1 MQTVID
7 ELVMTQY
14 GQALRIKNLDVAQ
27 SKGVPT
33 LEFLP
38 RKALT
43 GSHSEDGKNLVILL
57 AGGRLK
63 TSHFEMY

>member
-7 ELVMTQY
+7 ELLMTQY

-43 GSHSEDGKNLVILL
+43 GSHSEDW
-57 AGGRLK
+57 GRI
-63 TSHFEMY
+63 SSYF